1 MGAARH
7 RSSIA
12 RRLTVNSR
20 SRLWL
25 TPLLLLS
32 LDARGQAAP
41 RTLQLADLQAAA
53 EHRSP
58 GIRAAAQA
66 TAAAVA
72 KLDEATI
79 SPFFQ
84 FTMRGATGLA
94 PNARGV
100 PGFTPDSQVPTDQA
114 WGPFFSG
121 SVQGAIPL
129 YTFGKISAA
138 RDAARAGVTSAT
150 LAGARTRNQLRFD
163 VRRAYYALQLA
174 LDTLQMI
181 SEGRGKLVKAVRQLQ
196 QRIDDGDPDVDEFD
210 AYRLQAALSEV
221 EARAAEAHN
230 VELAARA
237 ALSVLSG
244 VPTFEIP
251 DCPIEL
257 LVFEPRSVES
267 HTEQAHL
274 MRPEVGMLGSAIQA
288 RRAELRAQKASYFP
302 DLALALQASRTVTP
316 GRTDQNDPFISDPA
330 NFTNLGAAL
339 VAEWDL
345 DLWGN
350 HARVAGAESRLAQ
363 TEAQSGQAR
372 DGIDLEIATAHAALT
387 EARER
392 AQAWK
397 NGHEQTRRWFVA
409 AAQGYEIG
417 AREPKDLID
426 ALKAYFTA
434 RFSHLQSIHD
444 HNVAVA
450 KLEQSIGSPILPVGA
465 WTQNCEIVGESAAN
479 LEPSAAPT
487 EP

>member
-7 RSSIA
+7 RSSID
-12 RRLTVNSR
+12 RRRFVIL
-20 SRLWL
+20 RLVL
-25 TPLLLLS
+25 HLAPLLIVPRPIR
-32 LDARGQAAP
+32 AQTP
-41 RTLQLADLQAAA
+41 TRTLELGDLQTAA
-53 EHRSP
+53 ERRSP
-58 GIRAAAQA
+58 TLRAAAQA
-66 TAAAVA
+66 TSAAEA

-84 FTMRGATGLA
+84 FTARAATGFA

-100 PGFTPDSQVPTDQA
+100 PGFTQDSQVPTDQS

-121 SVQGAIPL
+121 GVQGAIPI

-150 LAGARTRNQLRFD
+150 LTSRRARNQLRFD

-181 SEGRGKLVKAVRQLQ
+181 SEGRGKLTKAVRQLE
-196 QRIDDGDPDVDEFD
+196 QRIEDGDPDVDEFD

-221 EARAAEAHN
+221 EARGAEAHN
-230 VELAARA
+230 LERAARA

-244 VPTFEIP
+244 IHTFEIP
-251 DCPIEL
+251 DCPISL
-257 LVFEPRSVES
+257 LVFEPGSMES
-267 HTEQAHL
+267 HTEQARQS
-274 MRPEVGMLGSAIQA
+274 RPEVGMLGAAIQA

-330 NFTNLGAAL
+330 NFTMLGAAV
-339 VAEWDL
+339 VAQWDL

-350 HARVAGAESRLAQ
+350 SARVRGAEGRLAQ

-372 DGIDLEIATAHAALT
+372 DGIDLEIATAHAGLI

-392 AQAWK
+392 AQAWQH
-397 NGHEQTRRWFVA
+397 GHEQTRRWFVA

-450 KLEQSIGSPILPVGA
+450 RLEQSRGAPVMPAEMWNQHCDIAEDSSDDASP
-465 WTQNCEIVGESAAN
+465 T
-479 LEPSAAPT
+479 AAPT
-487 EP
+487 DP